1 MKIPH
6 NWRLNEIGNY
16 DVDGDIRLTKDY
28 IYDGKL
34 QIRFGRVTGNFCCYK
49 LELSTLEGCPAEVGG
64 NFDCTQ
70 NKLTTLKGAPT
81 TVGGSFYC
89 SGNYLISLTGAPTE
103 VGGNFECW
111 GTRLLSLKGAPKQ
124 VGGNFDCASNK
135 LTALKY
141 APKRVGGD
149 FDCSSNQL
157 TSLEGVPE
165 SIRGEFKCQANK
177 LVVLKKVPRG
187 ATKINCYDNPLS
199 TISIGILQFLTTSN
213 RFSDL
218 IKQIRYIDWAGVSG
232 SIYSYEQWIPKSS
245 RIEHINMTPQ
255 QARELKALQLSWV

>member
-1 MKIPH
+1 M
-6 NWRLNEIGNY
+6 RL
-16 DVDGDIRLTKDY
+16 R
-28 IYDGKL
+28 
-34 QIRFGRVTGNFCCYK
+34 RW
-49 LELSTLEGCPAEVGG
+49 
-64 NFDCTQ
+64 
-70 NKLTTLKGAPT
+70 
-81 TVGGSFYC
+81 GGSFYC
-89 SGNYLISLTGAPTE
+89 SGNYLTSLTGAPTE

-111 GTRLLSLKGAPKQ
+111 GTRLLSLRGAPKQ

-135 LTALKY
+135 LTTLKY
-141 APKRVGGD
+141 APKRVDGD

-157 TSLEGVPE
+157 TSLVGVPE

-177 LVVLKKVPRG
+177 LVVLNKVPRG
-187 ATKINCYDNPLS
+187 VTNITCYNNPLR

-218 IKQIRYIDWAGVSG
+218 IKQFRYIDWAGVSG
-232 SIYSYEQWIPKSS
+232 SIYSHEQWIPKSS

>member
-1 MKIPH
+1 M
-6 NWRLNEIGNY
+6 RL
-16 DVDGDIRLTKDY
+16 R
-28 IYDGKL
+28 
-34 QIRFGRVTGNFCCYK
+34 RW
-49 LELSTLEGCPAEVGG
+49 
-64 NFDCTQ
+64 
-70 NKLTTLKGAPT
+70 
-81 TVGGSFYC
+81 GGSFYC

-111 GTRLLSLKGAPKQ
+111 ETRLLSLRGAPKQ

-135 LTALKY
+135 LTTLKY
-141 APKRVGGD
+141 APKKVDGD

-157 TSLEGVPE
+157 TSLVGVPE

-187 ATKINCYDNPLS
+187 ATKINCYDNPLR

-232 SIYSYEQWIPKSS
+232 SIYSYEQSIPKSS
-245 RIEHINMTPQ
+245 RVKHINMTPQ
-255 QARELKALQLSWV
+255 QAREMKALQLSWV